1 MSGAA
6 QRVVD
11 TLTAQGLT
19 IAVAES
25 LSGGLI
31 AAAITDIPGASAV
44 LRGAVVAYA
53 TDIKVSLLDVDAEL
67 VAEHGAVHP
76 DVALQ
81 MAVGV
86 ARLLRSDI
94 GVACTGVAGPD
105 SQDGQPP
112 GQVFIA
118 VATANGTRVH
128 DLTVPGDREQV
139 RAATVEHAL
148 GMVLRAAGLKPS

>member
-1 MSGAA
+1 MSGSA

-11 TLTAQGLT
+11 TLTQRGLT

-25 LSGGLI
+25 LTGGLI
-31 AAAITDIPGASAV
+31 AAAITEIPGASAV
-44 LRGAVVAYA
+44 LRGGVVAYA
-53 TDIKVSLLDVDAEL
+53 TDVKVAILGVDAGL
-67 VAEHGAVHP
+67 VAEHGAVHA
-76 DVALQ
+76 DVAEQ

-86 ARLLRSDI
+86 ARLLGSDI

-105 SQDGQPP
+105 PQDGQPP

-118 VATANGTRVH
+118 VATAGGTRVH
-128 DLTVPGDREQV
+128 DLTVPGDRERV

-148 GMVLRAAGLKPS
+148 GMVLRAVGLPTT